1 MPIYEY
7 KCSKCASV
15 FEIIQKVDAPGL
27 KKCLKCQAPVHKIV
41 SSSAFQ
47 FKGSGWYVTDY
58 ANKPKNTPESK
69 EASGPKEPKETPK
82 PAESAAV
89 TEKSD

>member
-7 KCSKCASV
+7 KCSKCGSV
-15 FEIIQKVDAPGL
+15 FEVIQKVDAPAL
-27 KKCLKCQAPVHKIV
+27 KKCLKCSAPVHKIV

-58 ANKPKNTPESK
+58 AKKDKKKEPPKEEKKSTDVPVKK
-69 EASGPKEPKETPK
+69 EAKKTP
-82 PAESAAV
+82 PASS
-89 TEKSD
+89 TK